1 LRGLSKRNPLWLGFL
16 AAAIPL
22 VVLLILQY
30 NWLIKLEDRS
40 VEAYGAYL
48 DRALEAVTTKVEDI
62 YRSRSERTLSLP
74 PTVFQDFDPEEI
86 ARHFKKRPIEGAR
99 KIFIVY
105 FPREGGFK
113 PMFYDPYQRAMVVPK
128 LGADDSLTEM
138 SSAIAAACAPL
149 AVLRLQDTRL
159 RTPTLASDERDP
171 NNRVILQPITD
182 EFSRLVGVTGYI
194 VDNDYF
200 RSQLLPAVV
209 EKSLRRFFHDEADEM
224 VVTARNPRG
233 ALVFASSA
241 FNDTPGEDSVLRP
254 FSFVYTDWRI
264 GIRSLSTTPEQYAR
278 TTFHVNMGVSIALA
292 IVLLGGIA
300 LAFRAALRELKL
312 SRMKGDFVSNVSH
325 ELRTPLA
332 SVRVFG
338 EFLRLGRVKSPE
350 KVREY
355 GEYIE
360 TESRRLTQLINN
372 ILDFSK
378 IESGV
383 KTYNFED
390 ADVREVVLDT
400 LKTFDVR
407 LKHTGFG
414 IDLDGADQ
422 PLPLVRIDREAIRQA
437 LHNLLDNAVKYSGES
452 KRIVVEL
459 ATTDGF
465 VTVSVRDFGVGISRD
480 EQKKIF
486 ERFHRVSTGLVHDV
500 KGSGL
505 GLSIVSHIV
514 RAHQGRITVESEPG
528 KGSAFTIRLPASE
541 DFEEIAEPDDTGE
554 VDTEPRVEVQSRAN

>member
-1 LRGLSKRNPLWLGFL
+1 VALRGSSKRNPLWLGFL
-16 AAAIPL
+16 AAAVPL
-22 VVLLILQY
+22 VVLLLLQY

-74 PTVFQDFDPEEI
+74 PTVFQDFDPDEI

-99 KIFIVY
+99 RIFIVY
-105 FPREGGFK
+105 FGPDDRMWL
-113 PMFYDPYQRAMVVPK
+113 MFYDPYQRAMVQGEDPS
-128 LGADDSLTEM
+128 GAIL
-138 SSAIAAACAPL
+138 AALAPL
-149 AVLRLQDTRL
+149 AVLRQQDSRL
-159 RTPTLASDERDP
+159 RTPALSADERDP

-182 EFSRLVGVTGYI
+182 EFSRLVGVTGYL

-200 RSQLLPAVV
+200 RKELLPAVV
-209 EKSLRRFFHDEADEM
+209 EKTLLRFFHGEADEM

-254 FSFVYTDWRI
+254 FSFVFADWRI
-264 GIRSLSTTPEQYAR
+264 GIRSLGATPEQYAR
-278 TTFHVNMGVSIALA
+278 TTFHVNMGVSVALA

-300 LAFRAALRELKL
+300 LAFRAALRELRL

-338 EFLRLGRVKSPE
+338 EFLRLGRVRSRE
-350 KVREY
+350 KVQEY

-407 LKHTGFG
+407 LRHTGFD
-414 IDLDGADQ
+414 IDLLGADQ
-422 PLPLVRIDREAIRQA
+422 PLPMVRIDREAIRQA

-452 KRIVVEL
+452 KQIVVKL

-465 VTVSVRDFGVGISRD
+465 VTVSVRDFGLGISRD

-486 ERFHRVSTGLVHDV
+486 ERFHRVSTGLVHDI

-514 RAHQGRITVESEPG
+514 SAHQGRITVESEPG
-528 KGSAFTIRLPASE
+528 KGSAFIIRLPVAE
-541 DFEEIAEPDDTGE
+541 GFDGVAEPVDTGE

>member
-1 LRGLSKRNPLWLGFL
+1 MVQGEDPSGAIL
-16 AAAIPL
+16 AAL
-22 VVLLILQY
+22 
-30 NWLIKLEDRS
+30 
-40 VEAYGAYL
+40 
-48 DRALEAVTTKVEDI
+48 
-62 YRSRSERTLSLP
+62 
-74 PTVFQDFDPEEI
+74 
-86 ARHFKKRPIEGAR
+86 
-99 KIFIVY
+99 
-105 FPREGGFK
+105 
-113 PMFYDPYQRAMVVPK
+113 
-128 LGADDSLTEM
+128 
-138 SSAIAAACAPL
+138 APL
-149 AVLRLQDTRL
+149 AVLRQQDSRL
-159 RTPTLASDERDP
+159 RTPALSADERDP

-182 EFSRLVGVTGYI
+182 EFSRLVGVTGYL

-200 RSQLLPAVV
+200 RKELLPAVV
-209 EKSLRRFFHDEADEM
+209 EKTLLRFFHGEADEM

-254 FSFVYTDWRI
+254 FSFVFADWRI
-264 GIRSLSTTPEQYAR
+264 GIRSLGATPEQYAR
-278 TTFHVNMGVSIALA
+278 TTFHVNMGVSVALA

-300 LAFRAALRELKL
+300 LAFRAALRELRL

-338 EFLRLGRVKSPE
+338 EFLRLGRVRSRE
-350 KVREY
+350 KVQEY

-407 LKHTGFG
+407 LRHTGFD
-414 IDLDGADQ
+414 IDLLGADQ
-422 PLPLVRIDREAIRQA
+422 PLPMVRIDREAIRQA

-452 KRIVVEL
+452 KQIVVKL

-465 VTVSVRDFGVGISRD
+465 VTVSVRDFGLGISRD

-486 ERFHRVSTGLVHDV
+486 ERFHRVSTGLVHDI

-514 RAHQGRITVESEPG
+514 SAHQGRITVESEPG
-528 KGSAFTIRLPASE
+528 KGSAFIIRLPVAE
-541 DFEEIAEPDDTGE
+541 GFDGVAEPVDTGE